1 MTGFAFGLEHDFLR
15 VALLA
20 GVLVG
25 GTCAWLG
32 IFLVLRRT
40 VFVGAALAEI
50 AALGLALGLLLA
62 SALHWPHERPELV
75 DPLSLGVSF
84 ALTLV
89 GILAFWLPW
98 ARRDVSRESFV
109 GYAWA
114 TAIALTT
121 LVLALNPGGEFHGLD
136 LLSGN
141 LLFLDRGDLS
151 LLLGVLPV
159 IWLVHFVWRRQIACA
174 SMDQDTARTLGLPAR
189 RLDLLLHLT
198 IGVTIAVSMR
208 AVGVLFVFASLV
220 VPASSGLLATR
231 SLRGAG
237 TFAVIGAAAAVL
249 AGVLGS
255 HAWDLPTGPTV
266 VAAEALLLPLAL
278 GVRFLRGG

>member
-1 MTGFAFGLEHDFLR
+1 MIAMVLGLEHDFLR
-15 VALLA
+15 TALLA

-32 IFLVLRRT
+32 VFLVLRRT

-50 AALGLALGLLLA
+50 AALGLALGLLLG
-62 SALHWPHERPELV
+62 SALHWTHERPELV
-75 DPLSLGVSF
+75 HPLSLGVSF
-84 ALTLV
+84 ALTLA
-89 GILAFWLPW
+89 GIVAFWLPRR
-98 ARRDVSRESFV
+98 RRDVSRESFV

-141 LLFLDRGDLS
+141 LLFLSRADLVP
-151 LLLGVLPV
+151 LLIVLPL
-159 IWLVHFVWRRQIACA
+159 IWLVHFVWRRQLVLA
-174 SMDQDTARTLGLPAR
+174 SLDADTARTLGLPAR
-189 RLDLLLHLT
+189 RLDLLLHVT
-198 IGVTIAVSMR
+198 IGVTIALSMR
-208 AVGVLFVFASLV
+208 AVGVLFVFASLI

-237 TFAVIGAAAAVL
+237 TFAVLGAGASVL

-255 HAWDLPTGPTV
+255 YAWNLPTGPAV

-278 GVRFLRGG
+278 AVRSVRA